1 MRSFCKQKGSASIG
15 NGCETTTAGVMYCFS
30 NQKKSRWKNYKRT
43 EMNYEEQGGTRNPNA
58 DLMFEKKRTYSC
70 RFTAESRRL
79 SLDQLR
85 LMQRPRLRKTRGA
98 TAAAELGL

>member
-15 NGCETTTAGVMYCFS
+15 NGCETTTAGVLYYYS

-43 EMNYEEQGGTRNPNA
+43 KMNYEEQGGTRNPNA

-70 RFTAESRRL
+70 RFTAKSRRR
-79 SLDQLR
+79 SLD
-85 LMQRPRLRKTRGA
+85 
-98 TAAAELGL
+98 